1 MKQGANPRD
10 IKFLLAGEIV
20 TRFHDLGAAQAAQAN
35 FQARFAQKTLPTDL
49 PLTPVAAPEGHLSL
63 TAVLTAAGLAASG
76 SEARRKIAEGAVRID
91 GEKVVDA
98 AMRLNVGETHIV
110 QLGPRRFARVTL
122 EKT

>member
-1 MKQGANPRD
+1 M
-10 IKFLLAGEIV
+10 
-20 TRFHDLGAAQAAQAN
+20 
-35 FQARFAQKTLPTDL
+35 
-49 PLTPVAAPEGHLSL
+49 SL

-91 GEKVVDA
+91 GEKVLDA